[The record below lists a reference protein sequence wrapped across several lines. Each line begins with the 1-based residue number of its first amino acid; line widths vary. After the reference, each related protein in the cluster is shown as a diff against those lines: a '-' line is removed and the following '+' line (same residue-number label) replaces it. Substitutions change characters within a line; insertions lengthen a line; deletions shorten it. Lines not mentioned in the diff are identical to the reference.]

1 MIHVNSLSAL
11 IVVHSHHSYFFKKI
25 DLPNEFYNFCSPRK
39 KSNLRTA
46 KLKAWNIFEF
56 VKKCLKVLKFFLLYF
71 MDIF

>member
-25 DLPNEFYNFCSPRK
+25 DLPNELRTAK
-39 KSNLRTA
+39 LRTA

-56 VKKCLKVLKFFLLYF
+56 VKKCLKVLKFFLL
-71 MDIF
+71 